1 MGTELVKREPLAL
14 PDPRRP
20 AQIPS
25 LPAWVESR
33 IGSLQ
38 ENWQNGKTTLTLPE
52 NLILSSQDRELLL
65 AHATELRKF
74 LGHTPLMSANAEAET
89 LVIVTKML
97 MVLPGAKSSETGNEA
112 RGEAYL
118 AALDDIA
125 PWAVQEAIRK
135 WYRGDHGPKYD
146 YRWAPVPADLRA
158 LAFFEQYRIK
168 NRITLIERVANAEAL
183 VEFSDEHCAE
193 MRRRLKEIGNPL
205 ARIERRIKPENHT
218 ELEDHIE
225 RGFSPGTV

>member
-1 MGTELVKREPLAL
+1 MGTELAIREPLVL

-38 ENWQNGKTTLTLPE
+38 ENWQNGRTILTLPATM
-52 NLILSSQDRELLL
+52 ILAPAERELLL
-65 AHATELRKF
+65 DHANELAKF
-74 LGHTPLMSANAEAET
+74 LDDTPQQSADAEAQM

-125 PWAVQEAIRK
+125 PWAAQEAIRK
-135 WYRGDHGPKYD
+135 WYRGEWGADFD
-146 YRWAPVPADLRA
+146 YRWAPVPADLRK
-158 LAFFEQYRIK
+158 LAFAEQFKIK
-168 NRITLIERVANAEAL
+168 NRATLLVRVANAEAL
-183 VEFSDEHCAE
+183 VEFSDEHRGMMLQRIAGVFKGE
-193 MRRRLKEIGNPL
+193 M
-205 ARIERRIKPENHT
+205 KP
-218 ELEDHIE
+218 I
-225 RGFSPGTV
+225 PGSEEAA